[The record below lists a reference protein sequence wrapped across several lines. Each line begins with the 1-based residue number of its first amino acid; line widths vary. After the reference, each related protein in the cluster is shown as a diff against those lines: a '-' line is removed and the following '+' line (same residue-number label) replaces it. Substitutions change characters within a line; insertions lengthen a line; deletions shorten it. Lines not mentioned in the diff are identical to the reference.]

1 MIEKPKRPA
10 KIPNQDNKQPQT
22 INELIR
28 RYDLD
33 NTKIYDFL
41 DELVE
46 MQNLM
51 QDNIESAV
59 NGEIGQWTP
68 IISTIE
74 NKEPTLKYTEQV
86 GEYIKYGNLVWINFH
101 IGANISALNG
111 TYNQLAIRGLPFEDD
126 RSIGVG
132 YIPLTISRLSS
143 LVENETNVS
152 LVVENNM
159 IKSRYNF
166 GSAINKVKTG
176 YVEVAASG
184 WYKIKNS

>member
-1 MIEKPKRPA
+1 MEKINFENLPSTNVPISA
-10 KIPNQDNKQPQT
+10 DN
-22 INELIR
+22 L
-28 RYDLD
+28 
-33 NTKIYDFL
+33 
-41 DELVE
+41 
-46 MQNLM
+46 NLM
-51 QDNIESAV
+51 QDNIENAI
-59 NGEIGQWTP
+59 NGFASSEEGQWTP
-68 IISTIE
+68 IVSTIE
-74 NKEPTLKYTEQV
+74 SKEPTIKYLKQV
-86 GEYIKYGNLVWINFH
+86 GEYIKYGNLVWINFY
-101 IGANISALNG
+101 IEANISALNG